1 MKEHLPFGLVYTIDV
16 LDKDGNVT
24 DSEVIHNL
32 IPTEG
37 LNHTLGV
44 LFKGASQ
51 VPTWYIGLYEG
62 VYTPGP
68 TDTAATIAASATEC
82 SAYAETSRVPF
93 VSGAVAAGSV
103 DNSASRAEFTMNA
116 NKTVYGGFLVSS
128 STKGGTNGV
137 LLSVV
142 RFTSPKVLE
151 SGSVLRVTAG
161 ASFSS
166 L

>member
-1 MKEHLPFGLVYTIDV
+1 MKEHLPFGLTYVIDV
-16 LDKDGNVT
+16 LDKDGNVV
-24 DSEVIHNL
+24 DSETVHNM

-37 LNHTLGV
+37 LNHALGV
-44 LFKGASQ
+44 IFKGTSQ
-51 VPTWYIGLYEG
+51 VTSWYLGLYEG
-62 VYTPGP
+62 VYTPASD
-68 TDTAATIAASATEC
+68 DTAATIASDATEC
-82 SAYAETSRVPF
+82 SAYAESTRVPF
-93 VSGAVAAGSV
+93 VSGAVASGSV
-103 DNSASRAEFTMNA
+103 DNAASRAEFTLNA
-116 NKTVYGGFLVSS
+116 NKTIYGGFLVSS

>member
-1 MKEHLPFGLVYTIDV
+1 MKEHQPIGLVYTV
-16 LDKDGNVT
+16 ETLDKEGRVIDI
-24 DSEVIHNL
+24 EVVHNL

-51 VPTWYIGLYEG
+51 VTSWFLGLYEG
-62 VYTPGP
+62 VYTP
-68 TDTAATIAASATEC
+68 TAADTAATIAANATEC
-82 SAYAETSRVPF
+82 SAYAESTRVPF
-93 VSGAVAAGSV
+93 VSGSVASGSV
-103 DNSASRAEFTMNA
+103 DNSASRAEFTLNA

>member
-1 MKEHLPFGLVYTIDV
+1 MKEHLPFGLVYTVDV
-16 LDKDGNVT
+16 LDKHGNVVDT
-24 DSEVIHNL
+24 ETVHNVV
-32 IPTEG
+32 PTEG

-44 LFKGASQ
+44 VFKGVSQ
-51 VPTWYIGLYEG
+51 VPNWYLGLYEG

-68 TDTAATIAASATEC
+68 ADTAATIAANATEC
-82 SAYAETSRVPF
+82 SAYAEATRVAF

-103 DNSASRAEFTMNA
+103 DNSASRAEFTLNA
-116 NKTVYGGFLVSS
+116 NKTIYGGFLISS